1 MQRLGRESGI
11 LKIYKYRGRCN
22 ASGNNIRR
30 IREQKQWSQEQL
42 AARLQL
48 EGLPIQQKA
57 ISRMETGDR
66 VVADFEL
73 LLLAKVLGVCIGE
86 LLEDGE
92 GNPR

>member
-1 MQRLGRESGI
+1 MQRRGRESGI

-73 LLLAKVLGVCIGE
+73 LLLAKVLGVCRGE